1 MFFMRNRGQIFQKKS
16 CLFRQVIY
24 NKIECLFV
32 TSYCAEGIRKGVFMF
47 NSNVFDYVNVMEK
60 AADASWQR
68 NNLIA
73 NNLANVDTPG
83 YKRKDID
90 FESQLR
96 RALGNSRYETVD
108 AKVAHISGTELEPRV
123 YTDSANFSYRLDG
136 NNVDIDTENIEL
148 ASNQLKYNGLIT
160 GINHN
165 FSTLKMVLK

>member
-1 MFFMRNRGQIFQKKS
+1 M
-16 CLFRQVIY
+16 L
-24 NKIECLFV
+24 
-32 TSYCAEGIRKGVFMF
+32 
-47 NSNVFDYVNVMEK
+47 NSNVFDYVNVLGK

-68 NNLIA
+68 NELLS

-108 AKVAHISGTELEPRV
+108 SKVSHLTSTELDARV

-136 NNVDIDTENIEL
+136 NNVDIDTEGVEL
-148 ASNQLKYNGLIT
+148 ASNQIKYNGLMSS
-160 GINHN
+160 INQE
-165 FSTLKMVLK
+165 FSNLKLVMK